1 MINIFPKKKTANNN
15 NPRRQ
20 ILNQNS
26 SFLAKE
32 AYKTLRTNLR
42 YFLRGEACK
51 KICITS
57 PDAGEGKSITFM
69 NLAISMAETEK
80 RVLLV
85 DADLRRPALA
95 RLLAEKASPG
105 LANVLAGMN
114 TLEES
119 IHKDVYPN
127 LDLLLSGDIPP
138 NPSELLSSEKMQ
150 QVIDELSGQYDYILV
165 DTPPVGVVSDTC
177 IVASYLDGVLLLVRQ
192 NRSSKE
198 TVARAVASL
207 QLTGAKTLGFVLN
220 SVPLSTDRT
229 YKGYKSYQP

>member
-1 MINIFPKKKTANNN
+1 MSIFSRKKTAVTP

-26 SFLAKE
+26 GFLAKE

-42 YFLRGEACK
+42 YFLRGEGCK

-57 PDAGEGKSITFM
+57 ANAGEGKSITFI

-80 RVLLV
+80 RVLLI

-114 TLEES
+114 GLEES
-119 IHKDVYPN
+119 IHENVYPN
-127 LDLLLSGDIPP
+127 LDIIFSGDIPP

-150 QVIDELSGQYDYILV
+150 QIIDELSERYDFILV
-165 DTPPVGVVSDTC
+165 DTPPVNVVSDTC

-192 NRSSKE
+192 NRSTKDS
-198 TVARAVASL
+198 VSRAVSNL
-207 QLTGAKTLGFVLN
+207 QLTGARTLGFVLN
-220 SVPLSTDRT
+220 GVPMAPDKT
-229 YKGYKSYQP
+229 YQGYRSYQP

>member
-1 MINIFPKKKTANNN
+1 MKLFNRKKQATNL

-20 ILNQNS
+20 ILSRNS
-26 SFLAKE
+26 SFVAKE

-42 YFLRGEACK
+42 FFIQSKGCK
-51 KICITS
+51 KISITS
-57 PDAGEGKSITFM
+57 ANAGEGKSITLM
-69 NLAISMAETEK
+69 NLAISMAETEQ
-80 RVLLV
+80 RVLLI
-85 DADLRRPALA
+85 DADMRRPALA

-119 IHKDVYPN
+119 IHTDVYPN
-127 LDLLLSGDIPP
+127 LDILFSGDIPP

-150 QVIDELSGQYDYILV
+150 QMLERLSSQYDYIML
-165 DTPPVGVVSDTC
+165 DTPPVNIVSDTC

-192 NRSSKE
+192 DRSRKDA
-198 TVARAVASL
+198 VKRAVESL

-220 SVPLSTDRT
+220 GIPMSSDRE
-229 YKGYKSYQP
+229 YQGYKSYDL

>member
-1 MINIFPKKKTANNN
+1 MNLFSKKKTAGTP

-26 SFLAKE
+26 SFVAKE

-42 YFLRGEACK
+42 YFLRGEGCK

-57 PDAGEGKSITFM
+57 ANAGEGKSITFI

-80 RVLLV
+80 RVLLI
-85 DADLRRPALA
+85 DADLRRPAMA
-95 RLLAEKASPG
+95 RLLGEKASPG

-119 IHKDVYPN
+119 IHTQVYPN
-127 LDLLLSGDIPP
+127 LDILFSGDIPP
-138 NPSELLSSEKMQ
+138 NPSELLSSEKMRE
-150 QVIDELSGQYDYILV
+150 VVEELSARYDYIFV
-165 DTPPVGVVSDTC
+165 DTPPVCVVSDTC

-192 NRSSKE
+192 DRSKKDQ
-198 TVARAVASL
+198 VNRAVASL
-207 QLTGAKTLGFVLN
+207 QLTGAKTLGFVMN
-220 SVPLSTDRT
+220 GIPVSSDKN
-229 YKGYKSYQP
+229 YQGYNGYEM

>member
-1 MINIFPKKKTANNN
+1 MSIFSRKKTVVTP

-26 SFLAKE
+26 GFLAKE

-42 YFLRGEACK
+42 YFLRGEGCK

-57 PDAGEGKSITFM
+57 ANAGEGKSITFM

-80 RVLLV
+80 RVLLI

-119 IHKDVYPN
+119 VHKNVYPN
-127 LDLLLSGDIPP
+127 LDILFSGDIPP
-138 NPSELLSSEKMQ
+138 NPSELLSSEKMHQ
-150 QVIDELSGQYDYILV
+150 IIEELSEQYDFILV
-165 DTPPVGVVSDTC
+165 DTPPVNVVSDTC

-192 NRSSKE
+192 NRSTKDS
-198 TVARAVASL
+198 VSRAVSSL
-207 QLTGAKTLGFVLN
+207 QLTGARTLGFVLN
-220 SVPLSTDRT
+220 GVPLAADKT
-229 YKGYKSYQP
+229 YQGYRPYQP